1 MRIVVPQRVKAIIES
16 GEAPYPVVKVSEVDG
31 TKVTFENDNWV
42 LLRFSGTEPMLRI
55 FAEADTAE
63 KARELVDWLKQYAR
77 EDGRRRTAD
86 SGR

>member
-1 MRIVVPQRVKAIIES
+1 M
-16 GEAPYPVVKVSEVDG
+16 VKVSEADG

-63 KARELVDWLKQYAR
+63 KARELVDWLKQCAR
-77 EDGRRRTAD
+77 AE
-86 SGR
+86 